1 MELQHPAW
9 SNISWSAIGVVEL
22 TIILLLFDD
31 TAAKAQLPSFL
42 YKKRR

>member
-22 TIILLLFDD
+22 KIILLFDD

-42 YKKRR
+42 YKKPR